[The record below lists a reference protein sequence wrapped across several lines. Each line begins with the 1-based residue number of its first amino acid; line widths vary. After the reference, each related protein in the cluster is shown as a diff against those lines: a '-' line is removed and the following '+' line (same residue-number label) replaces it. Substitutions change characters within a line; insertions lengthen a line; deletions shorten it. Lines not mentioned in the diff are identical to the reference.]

1 MDRGAWQATVH
12 GVARIRHDLATKPP
26 RTTSQ
31 YSCVGVYVMCLP
43 THPSKNFALL
53 KKENSESMSGCT
65 AGSQIGIPGKLENRQ
80 QPSLIYALAR
90 LYYSANV
97 PFFCC
102 FSVLWGQAVGRL
114 EATLGSDSVE
124 SGWGPGA
131 VPAHDCRHGGHPR

>member
-31 YSCVGVYVMCLP
+31 YSCVGVYVMRLP

-53 KKENSESMSGCT
+53 KKRKLRINEWLHCRQPNRHSW
-65 AGSQIGIPGKLENRQ
+65 QIRKYTT
-80 QPSLIYALAR
+80 PSLTYALAG

-97 PFFCC
+97 PFFCY

-124 SGWGPGA
+124 SGRGPGA